1 RPGEGPATRR
11 GPSAGGYPDRRAPA
25 AEPFRREPPPPPLPL
40 DVRFLPE
47 QKALG
52 TIIRRIL
59 ATRRAYPIRDIVKLF
74 QNSDEGLLVRI
85 EATGQAG
92 PDFMLYQCRVCG
104 MPALSEEEVRD
115 HLLRRHLGDFYDVEE
130 VDGEPPSGSFPCVAR
145 CGLSGELLGPPN
157 HHSFGLRVAEMLRD
171 RYPQMTEEEY
181 RGRVEMVR
189 DPEVVEAWREAS
201 RRKRLYRRKTNAAAA
216 TAAGGG
222 EPAAGPA
229 ANPEAASDTGMAP
242 ATAAEPDATP
252 VPESAATPIEQA
264 AAELQF
270 NREIVPQQIG
280 GARQVVCPAVS
291 LKNLPNRRLAALLS
305 ARFNEETQRHGT
317 LFFAVHGAFRHRKL
331 HFFRAGDARGPEFV
345 MGVKPAPMDTTHMVA
360 RLRDILAFVTAN
372 PSCTPQALSD
382 ALAPGGDEAAQAE
395 LATQIQWLVE
405 KGHLIEF
412 FNGMLSMPAE
422 FPVFRPHGK
431 PPKRAETTPTPPR
444 PREPGGKPRGAVAA
458 ASAPADDMNPPA
470 AAVVEPAPADDT
482 NLPAAA
488 VVEPAPADDTNLP
501 AAAGRE
507 SAIHEHDTETQ
518 THET

>member
-1 RPGEGPATRR
+1 
-11 GPSAGGYPDRRAPA
+11 
-25 AEPFRREPPPPPLPL
+25 
-40 DVRFLPE
+40 
-47 QKALG
+47 
-52 TIIRRIL
+52 
-59 ATRRAYPIRDIVKLF
+59 LF

-92 PDFMLYQCRVCG
+92 SDFMLYQCRVCG
-104 MPALSEEEVRD
+104 MPALSEDEVRD
-115 HLLRRHLGDFYDVEE
+115 HLLRKHIEDFYDVEE
-130 VDGEPPSGSFPCVAR
+130 VDGEPPAGSFPCVAR

-157 HHSFGLRVAEMLRD
+157 HHSFGLRVAEMLRH

-216 TAAGGG
+216 PAAGGG
-222 EPAAGPA
+222 EAAAEPAAGTD
-229 ANPEAASDTGMAP
+229 AASDTGMAP
-242 ATAAEPDATP
+242 ATAAEPAATP

-305 ARFNEETQRHGT
+305 GRFNEETQRHGT

-345 MGVKPAPMDTTHMVA
+345 MGVKPAPLDTTHMVA
-360 RLRDILAFVTAN
+360 RLRDILSFVTAN
-372 PSCTPQALSD
+372 PSCTPQALSE
-382 ALAPGGDEAAQAE
+382 ALAPGGGEAAQAE

-405 KGHLIEF
+405 KGHLVEF

-422 FPVFRPHGK
+422 YPVFRPHGK
-431 PPKRAETTPTPPR
+431 PPKRHEAKPPAPHQDHAE
-444 PREPGGKPRGAVAA
+444 KPRDEAVAA
-458 ASAPADDMNPPA
+458 DAPADVGEASAATDAPVPPPAGDTRPPTTEPAAAAAPADDGHTLS
-470 AAVVEPAPADDT
+470 VEAGQNADTSD
-482 NLPAAA
+482 
-488 VVEPAPADDTNLP
+488 
-501 AAAGRE
+501 
-507 SAIHEHDTETQ
+507 HDQETP
-518 THET
+518 TDEAE